1 METRFR
7 TYDKEH
13 PTGLTEFQYTS
24 LLVGAVCQSMYCV
37 SGKGSDGVLI
47 VLGLI
52 PACQNMYCVSGK
64 GSDGVLIVLGL
75 SPVCQNM
82 YCVSG
87 KGSDGVLIVLGLS
100 PVYAQTYDGSRVSWL

>member
-47 VLGLI
+47 VLGL
-52 PACQNMYCVSGK
+52 
-64 GSDGVLIVLGL
+64 
-75 SPVCQNM
+75 
-82 YCVSG
+82 
-87 KGSDGVLIVLGLS
+87 S

>member
-1 METRFR
+1 METRSR
-7 TYDKEH
+7 TYDKKH

-24 LLVGAVCQSMYCV
+24 LLVGAV
-37 SGKGSDGVLI
+37 
-47 VLGLI
+47 
-52 PACQNMYCVSGK
+52 CQNMYCVSGK

-75 SPVCQNM
+75 SPVCQNI

>member
-1 METRFR
+1 
-7 TYDKEH
+7 
-13 PTGLTEFQYTS
+13 
-24 LLVGAVCQSMYCV
+24 MYCV

-47 VLGLI
+47 VR
-52 PACQNMYCVSGK
+52 
-64 GSDGVLIVLGL
+64 GL